1 MLKVKVLILA
11 CAKHLE
17 FIVFTNSAFKI
28 RSEYASDLDNFS
40 IEMFAES
47 WAI

>member
-1 MLKVKVLILA
+1 MLKVKALILA
-11 CAKHLE
+11 CARHLK

-28 RSEYASDLDNFS
+28 RSEYALDLDDFL

-47 WAI
+47 